1 MTSRKGPSRRPGAGE
16 DGATMLEYALMLAFV
31 AILCVAA
38 VAALGQSLA
47 PSFQQAINGLS

>member
-1 MTSRKGPSRRPGAGE
+1 MTSRKGPARRPGAGE

-31 AILCVAA
+31 AIVCVAA
-38 VAALGQSLA
+38 VATLGQQLA